1 MFINFGFFNFIIMAG
16 EMIVIIIVVVIVL
29 FILMGIKIIFEYER
43 GIKFTLGRFSTTM
56 TPGLNVV
63 IPIFQTY
70 EKVDIR
76 VKTVDVPKQDCITKD
91 NVSVNVDAVAYYYV
105 FDIKKAI
112 LDVEDFYYAIS
123 QLSQTTMRDVVGEV
137 TLDELLANRDAISD
151 KIRTIIDKAS
161 DPWGLKVERVELK
174 HIELPEDMKRIMAR
188 EAEAEREKRG
198 IIIKAQGEVEASQ
211 NLAKAASVLAKY
223 PGAMQLRTLQTINDI
238 ASDPSQKFIF
248 VPAELGSFFKK

>member
-1 MFINFGFFNFIIMAG
+1 MVFAQLIIVA
-16 EMIVIIIVVVIVL
+16 VVIIVV
-29 FILMGIKIIFEYER
+29 FILAGIKVIYEYER
-43 GIKFTLGRFSTTM
+43 GIKFTLGRFSGLIG
-56 TPGLNVV
+56 PGLNII
-63 IPIFQTY
+63 IPIFQSLQ
-70 EKVDIR
+70 KVDVR

-91 NVSVNVDAVAYYYV
+91 NVSVNVDAVSYYYV
-105 FDIKKAI
+105 FDVKKSI

-137 TLDELLANRDAISD
+137 TLDELLANRDAISN

-174 HIELPEDMKRIMAR
+174 HIELPENMKRIMAR

-198 IIIKAQGEVEASQ
+198 IIIKSEGEVIAAQ
-211 NLAKAASVLAKY
+211 NLSKAAKTLGINR
-223 PGAMQLRTLQTINDI
+223 GAMQLRTLQTINDI

-248 VPAELGSFFKK
+248 FPAELTDFFKKK